1 MTFAIKSEG
10 VMTHF
15 HTLVI
20 NFEMKG
26 MTLLNSCQVIKSWPN

>member
-1 MTFAIKSEG
+1 MTCAIKSRS

-15 HTLVI
+15 HTFVI

-26 MTLLNSCQVIKSWPN
+26 MTLLNSCQVIKSWPI